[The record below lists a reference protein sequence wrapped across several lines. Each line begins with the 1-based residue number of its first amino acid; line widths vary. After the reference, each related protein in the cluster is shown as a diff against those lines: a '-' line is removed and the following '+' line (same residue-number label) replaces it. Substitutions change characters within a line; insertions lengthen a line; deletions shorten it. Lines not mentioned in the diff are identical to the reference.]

1 MQHGE
6 VVLSVRGLVRWFGRV
21 KAVAGVDL
29 DVARGEVVALLGPNG
44 AGKTTTLTC
53 IAGLLAPSGGIIRVA
68 GDEGRGARDRRV
80 AYVPEIPIVYDD
92 LTPVEHLAFVAAG
105 RRLADGDTV
114 VASALER
121 TGLTELRDRAAGTLS
136 KGNRQRLCLA
146 GALVARA
153 DVVLLD
159 EPTTGLDPAAQH
171 ALVAVVRDLAA
182 GGAGVVISTHALA
195 TAYDAADR
203 IVVIVAGRIVLNEP
217 VTRFGDL
224 DALRAAYLRAAA

>member
-1 MQHGE
+1 MEHCDA
-6 VVLSVRGLVRWFGRV
+6 VLSVRGLVRRFGRV
-21 KAVAGVDL
+21 AAVAGIDL

-53 IAGLLAPSGGIIRVA
+53 IAGLLAPSAGTILIA
-68 GDEGRGARDRRV
+68 GDAGRSVRERRT

-92 LTPVEHLAFVAAG
+92 LTPAEHLAFVAAG
-105 RRLADGDTV
+105 RRLAGADV
-114 VASALER
+114 AVASALER
-121 TGLTELRDRAAGTLS
+121 TGLTEMRDQPAGTLS
-136 KGNRQRLCLA
+136 KGNRQRLCIA

-171 ALVAVVRDLAA
+171 ALVAIVRGLATA
-182 GGAGVVISTHALA
+182 GAGVVISTHALA
-195 TAYDAADR
+195 TAFDAADR

-217 VTRFGDL
+217 VARFGDL
-224 DALRAAYLRAAA
+224 DALRAAYMRVAA

>member
-1 MQHGE
+1 MEQTE
-6 VVLSVRGLVRWFGRV
+6 IVLSVRGLVRRFGRV
-21 KAVAGVDL
+21 EAVAGVDV

-44 AGKTTTLTC
+44 AGKTTALSC
-53 IAGLLAPSGGIIRVA
+53 VAGLLAPTAGTILVA
-68 GDEGRGARDRRV
+68 GDGARTARERRV

-92 LTPVEHLAFVAAG
+92 LTPAEHLAFVAAG
-105 RRLADGDTV
+105 RRLPDAEAV
-114 VASALER
+114 IASALER
-121 TGLTELRDRAAGTLS
+121 TGLAESRDRAAGTLS

-171 ALVAVVRDLAA
+171 ALVAMVRGLAA
-182 GGAGVVISTHALA
+182 AGAGVMLSTHALA

-203 IVVIVAGRIVLNEP
+203 VAVIVAGRIVLNEP
-217 VTRFGDL
+217 VTRFSDL
-224 DALRAAYLRAAA
+224 DALRSAYLRAAA

>member
-1 MQHGE
+1 MKQRD
-6 VVLSVRGLVRWFGRV
+6 VVLSVRGLVRWFGPVR
-21 KAVAGVDL
+21 AVAGVDL

-53 IAGLLAPSGGIIRVA
+53 VAGLLAPSGGLIRIA
-68 GDEGRGARDRRV
+68 GDERRGARERRV
-80 AYVPEIPIVYDD
+80 AYVPEIPTVYDD
-92 LTPVEHLAFVAAG
+92 LTPAEHLRFVAAG
-105 RRLADGDTV
+105 RRLADAEAA

-121 TGLTELRDRAAGTLS
+121 TGLSEVRDRAAGTLS

-146 GALVARA
+146 GALVTRA

-171 ALVAVVRDLAA
+171 ALVAVVRGLAD

-195 TAYDAADR
+195 TAFDAADR
-203 IVVIVAGRIVLNEP
+203 VVIIVAGRIVVNEP
-217 VTRFGDL
+217 VTRFDDL
-224 DALRAAYLRAAA
+224 DALRTAYLRAAS

>member
-1 MQHGE
+1 MDE
-6 VVLSVRGLVRWFGRV
+6 AVLSVRGLVRRFGRAE
-21 KAVAGVDL
+21 AVAGIDL

-53 IAGLLAPSGGIIRVA
+53 IAGLLAPSSGTIQIA
-68 GDEGRGARDRRV
+68 GDAGPSARERRA
-80 AYVPEIPIVYDD
+80 AYVPEIPVVYDD
-92 LTPVEHLAFVAAG
+92 LTPAEHLAFVAAG
-105 RRLADGDTV
+105 RRIADADAV

-121 TGLTELRDRAAGTLS
+121 TGLTVLRDLPAGT
-136 KGNRQRLCLA
+136 RLCLA

-171 ALVAVVRDLAA
+171 ALVAIVRGLAA

-195 TAYDAADR
+195 TAFDAADR
-203 IVVIVAGRIVLNEP
+203 IMVIAAGRIVLNEP
-217 VTRFGDL
+217 VTRFADL
-224 DALRAAYLRAAA
+224 DALRAAYLAAAA

>member
-1 MQHGE
+1 MEQSE
-6 VVLSVRGLVRWFGRV
+6 SVLSVRGLVRWFGRV

-53 IAGLLAPSGGIIRVA
+53 IAGLLAPSGGIVRVA
-68 GDEGRGARDRRV
+68 GDARQSARERHV
-80 AYVPEIPIVYDD
+80 AYVPEIPVVYDD
-92 LTPVEHLAFVAAG
+92 LTAAEHLAFVAAG
-105 RRLADGDTV
+105 RRLPDADAA

-153 DVVLLD
+153 GVVLLD

-171 ALVAVVRDLAA
+171 ALVDVVRGLAA

-195 TAYDAADR
+195 TAYDASDR
-203 IVVIVAGRIVLNEP
+203 VVVIVAGRIVLNEP
-217 VTRFGDL
+217 MARFGDL
-224 DALRAAYLRAAA
+224 EALRATYLRVAA

>member
-1 MQHGE
+1 MNEQQPALE
-6 VVLSVRGLVRWFGRV
+6 VRALVRRFGRIQ
-21 KAVAGVDL
+21 AVAGIDL

-53 IAGLLAPSGGIIRVA
+53 VAGLLAPSAGTIRIA
-68 GDEGRGARDRRV
+68 GDDGRSARERRA
-80 AYVPEIPIVYDD
+80 AYVPEIPVVYDD
-92 LTPVEHLAFVAAG
+92 LTPAEHLGFVAAARG
-105 RRLADGDTV
+105 LPNAETV

-121 TGLTELRDRAAGTLS
+121 TGLCELAERPAGTLS

-171 ALVAVVRDLAA
+171 ALVALVRGLAA
-182 GGAGVVISTHALA
+182 GGAGVVISTHALSIA
-195 TAYDAADR
+195 FEAADR
-203 IVVIVAGRIVLNEP
+203 IVVIVAGRIVMSEP
-217 VTRFGDL
+217 VTRFGDV
-224 DALRAAYLRAAA
+224 DALREAYLRVVA

>member
-1 MQHGE
+1 ME
-6 VVLSVRGLVRWFGRV
+6 AETVLSVRGLVRRFGPVR
-21 KAVAGVDL
+21 AVAGIDL

-53 IAGLLAPSGGIIRVA
+53 VAGLLAPSAGTISVA
-68 GDEGRGARDRRV
+68 GDASRSARERRA

-92 LTPVEHLAFVAAG
+92 LTPAEHLAFVAAARG
-105 RRLADGDTV
+105 FADRDGV
-114 VASALER
+114 VANALER
-121 TGLTELRDRAAGTLS
+121 TGLSELAARPAGTLS

-171 ALVAVVRDLAA
+171 ALVALVRGLAA
-182 GGAGVVISTHALA
+182 GGAGVVVSTHALA
-195 TAYDAADR
+195 TAFDAADR

-217 VTRFGDL
+217 VARFGDL
-224 DALRAAYLRAAA
+224 EALRAAYMRVAA